1 MSTPPTSCQHV
12 VYAQQL
18 RDISQA
24 LAHNQ
29 ALEAPKWNQRAPL
42 LNGQMALFEIQP
54 GLLLRRIDVHDR
66 YDLLSQAQLHPGIKI
81 SLVLEG
87 QAEVAFDQ
95 QVIQLNAPH
104 AGGVIVTLPK
114 TTAFSRY
121 GYAGRYERTL
131 TLTMMPEWLQNS
143 GIDWPYV
150 QSTLSQATLKTWQPS
165 SALKNALTALFSPQ
179 WDNTT
184 DEAQRLQISGYA
196 LALAGEALAAMAL
209 PERHRRPRYAQAH
222 IDPRITRLLRR
233 LDAGQGLMLSQEALA
248 AQLNMSLSAL
258 QRRFRQQTG
267 ETLGHYL
274 RYRRLKR
281 AQHSLSQGQTTIDE
295 AAALAGYTSAAN
307 FATAFK
313 KAFGLNPSDCQRLV
327 PAHKA

>member
-1 MSTPPTSCQHV
+1 MSTPSTSCQHV

-18 RDISQA
+18 REISQV

-29 ALEAPKWNQRAPL
+29 AFEAPQWTPREPL
-42 LNGQMALFEIQP
+42 LNGQMSVFEIQP
-54 GLLLRRIDVHDR
+54 GLLLRRVDVYDR

-95 QVIQLNAPH
+95 QVIQLRAPD

-114 TTAFSRY
+114 TAAFSRY

-143 GIDWPYV
+143 GIDWLYLRNTFNEARLQP
-150 QSTLSQATLKTWQPS
+150 WQPS
-165 SALKNALTALFSPQ
+165 IALRQALTALFSPQ
-179 WDNTT
+179 LGSTT
-184 DEAQRLQISGYA
+184 HEAQRLQITGYA
-196 LALAGEALAAMAL
+196 LALAGEALDFMAL
-209 PERHRRPRYAQAH
+209 PEHYRRPRYTQAQT
-222 IDPRITRLLRR
+222 DPRIARLLRQ
-233 LDAGQGLMLSQEALA
+233 LDAGQGLMQSQETLA
-248 AQLNMSLSAL
+248 TQLNMSLSAL
-258 QRRFRQQTG
+258 QRQFRRHTG

-274 RYRRLKR
+274 RHRRLKR
-281 AQHSLSQGQTTIDE
+281 AQQSLSQGQTTIDE

-313 KAFGLNPSDCQRLV
+313 KTFGLNPRDCQNHDPL
-327 PAHKA
+327 HKA